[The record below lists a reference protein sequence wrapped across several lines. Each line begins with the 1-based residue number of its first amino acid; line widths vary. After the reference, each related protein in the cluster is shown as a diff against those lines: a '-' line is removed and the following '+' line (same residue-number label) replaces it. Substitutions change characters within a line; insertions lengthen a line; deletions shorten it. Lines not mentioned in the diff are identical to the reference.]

1 MVIPD
6 SMMFSPSQEVVKVRD
21 RNIQSKFLENSTE
34 VHAWNIAVTQVI
46 KKVKG
51 RQHGIVGLLKLKQ
64 NKSYQPYVL

>member
-6 SMMFSPSQEVVKVRD
+6 SMLFSPSQEVVKVRD
-21 RNIQSKFLENSTE
+21 GNIQSELLKNSTE
-34 VHAWNIAVTQVI
+34 VHAWNVAITQVV